1 MPTAAAFETESMSTI
16 RLSTTNARAWDIDP
30 GDAGHADIPIA
41 LTESWRRAR
50 EAGID
55 PARSGDPGATAIGT
69 ELERRRRLPM
79 IARVVVEAEA
89 LLIGGTP
96 ELDPDIRL
104 AIVDAEGVIVATF
117 GGGDF
122 TRRADAVGFRPGR
135 RWTEADRGTNG
146 IGTALIIGDA
156 VLVRSAAHVER
167 QLHQLASVGVPV
179 HAPDGSVIAVLGLL
193 LPRDLVGQRPARPLR
208 VAARAIERM
217 LAAGDGL
224 GAWSPLPETLER
236 LIARSDAPALLFES
250 PGTIRAASPAG
261 HAMLERLR
269 GDSTARSL
277 ADGVT
282 VEGLLGMGWAALAEA
297 AAERGDDPLPVAIGG
312 REDERYLMHL
322 EGIARQD
329 GEIRVVL
336 GLLERPRPRRAAGHL
351 REVSVRTIVGSD
363 PTFIEAKRTAE
374 QFARTDLPVL
384 LVAETGAGKEVL
396 ARAIHDSSPRAT
408 EPFVAINCGSLS
420 PQLLESELFGYG
432 PGAFTGARPEG
443 HDGKIQAAERGTL
456 FLDEVAEM
464 PPALQSSLLRVLED
478 GSYYRVGETI
488 LRKADIRIICA
499 TWRDLPSMIHDERFR
514 QDLYYRIKGACIVIP
529 PLRRRTDISDIV
541 NFLLDKLCFEMKLPQ
556 ARFTKDAMAMVKQF
570 PWPGN
575 IRELRSAVH
584 HALVLGDGR
593 RMLHPEHLPA
603 EIREHA
609 PAAMPP
615 RVDDGPPRPVIMPE
629 PRGND
634 RPIRPHPESPA
645 APGRPAPDITVVDAP
660 SGFGEASAAP
670 RESWPSNAVNAV
682 NATATPPPGA
692 MDRLE
697 DLQLHTLQRVLTET
711 RGNLSETARRLGVA
725 RSTLY
730 RLLERHGLRELRS

>member
-1 MPTAAAFETESMSTI
+1 MSTI
-16 RLSTTNARAWDIDP
+16 RLSTTNARASDVDS
-30 GDAGHADIPIA
+30 GDGAHADIPSV
-41 LTESWRRAR
+41 LFDSWRRSR
-50 EAGID
+50 EAGVN
-55 PARSGDPGATAIGT
+55 PARTGDPGAIAIGA

-79 IARVVVEAEA
+79 IARVTVEAEA
-89 LLIGGTP
+89 LLIGGGS
-96 ELDPDIRL
+96 ELNPDIRL
-104 AIVDAEGVIVATF
+104 AVIDAEGVIVATF
-117 GGGDF
+117 GGGEF
-122 TRRADAVGFRPGR
+122 ARRADGVGFRPGR
-135 RWTEADRGTNG
+135 CWTENERGTNG
-146 IGTALIIGDA
+146 IGTALAVGEA

-179 HAPDGSVIAVLGLL
+179 HAPDGVITAILGTL
-193 LPRDLVGQRPARPLR
+193 LPRDLVSQRPAQPLR

-217 LAAGDGL
+217 LATGDGP
-224 GAWSPLPETLER
+224 GAWSPLPLTLER
-236 LIARSDAPALLFES
+236 LLARTDAPALLFES

-269 GDSTARSL
+269 ERSRTREMPE
-277 ADGVT
+277 GPT
-282 VEGLLGMGWAALAEA
+282 VEALLGFGWAALAEA
-297 AAERGDDPLPVAIGG
+297 ATERGDDPLPVAIGG
-312 REDERYLMHL
+312 HDDERYLMHL
-322 EGIARQD
+322 EGIGRDD
-329 GEIRVVL
+329 GEMRIVL
-336 GLLERPRPRRAAGHL
+336 GLLEQPRPRRSGGRL
-351 REVSVRTIVGSD
+351 RDVSVRTIVGSD
-363 PTFIEAKRTAE
+363 ASFVEAKRTAE

-443 HDGKIQAAERGTL
+443 HDGKIEAAEGGTL

-464 PPALQSSLLRVLED
+464 SPALQSSLLRVLED

-499 TWRDLPSMIHDERFR
+499 TWRDLPSMIQDERFR
-514 QDLYYRIKGACIVIP
+514 QDLYYRIKGACITIP

-541 NFLLDKLCFEMKLPQ
+541 SFLLDKLCFEMKLPQ
-556 ARFTKDAMAMVKQF
+556 ARFTKDAMAMVKAF

-584 HALVLGDGR
+584 HALVLGEGR

-603 EIREHA
+603 EVRTA
-609 PAAMPP
+609 PATPATASPP
-615 RVDDGPPRPVIMPE
+615 GPAE
-629 PRGND
+629 PDRSRLGD
-634 RPIRPHPESPA
+634 PRPIRPTEWAPA
-645 APGRPAPDITVVDAP
+645 AGESEVAAALGAAAGTRGIVDAP
-660 SGFGEASAAP
+660 AADP
-670 RESWPSNAVNAV
+670 AV
-682 NATATPPPGA
+682 
-692 MDRLE
+692 DRLE
-697 DLQLHTLQRVLTET
+697 DLQLHALQRVLGQT

-730 RLLERHGLRELRS
+730 RLLERHGLREDRS